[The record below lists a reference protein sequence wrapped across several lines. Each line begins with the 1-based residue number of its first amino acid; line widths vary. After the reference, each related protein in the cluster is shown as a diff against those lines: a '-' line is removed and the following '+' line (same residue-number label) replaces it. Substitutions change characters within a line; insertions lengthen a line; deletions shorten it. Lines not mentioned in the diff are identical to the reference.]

1 MRQNAEAACALIATL
16 ALTAALAAPT
26 VTPSPD
32 IAGVWWSRTYQ
43 PRLLPADGAPL
54 PFTPEGRARY
64 EKIAAGLKSGSIVD
78 EAVHTCLPEGMPRA
92 MTGAY
97 PFQIISS
104 PGQITFAHQANRA
117 YRMVQFADQHEDPK
131 VWDPSYMGDGIAKWD
146 GDTLIIDSTNFK
158 SDRIYLDSSGLPA
171 SDQLHLV
178 ERLRLI
184 NGGKELE
191 DLITIEDPV
200 IFTKTW
206 TARLKFSRR
215 DDMQLKTDWV
225 CGEKHLMPDTRA
237 QARPR
242 SSGEPNLNAGQMALN
257 GYWGTWKRFLAT
269 TAGGKP
275 PQQTNAQDFAV
286 AATKLQPWA
295 KAKRDKEVAT
305 DAAGQFVPSNTTT
318 CYPDWIAG
326 SGIFD
331 AYGIEILIAPK
342 QVTFLS
348 EAGRATRFVY
358 IGQTHPAN
366 LAPSWM
372 GHSIGHWE
380 GDTLVVD
387 TIGFNDRASLPFR
400 VPMSSQMHVVE
411 RLRVE
416 NDVLEDQAV
425 FDDPGAFTAPFTV
438 TTHFDRSKPYQ
449 EYICAENNHEGGV
462 PTSTGATTKS
472 DLPKDNPM

>member
-1 MRQNAEAACALIATL
+1 MMHNNAPSAALIASL
-16 ALTAALAAPT
+16 ALSVTFAAPAET
-26 VTPSPD
+26 TTPD
-32 IAGVWWSRTYQ
+32 LAGVWWARTYQ
-43 PRLLPADGAPL
+43 PRLLPTDGKPL
-54 PFTPEGRARY
+54 PFTQEGRSRY
-64 EKIAAGLKSGSIVD
+64 EKIAGGLKNGSIVD

-92 MTGAY
+92 MTSAY
-97 PFQIISS
+97 PFQIMVT

-117 YRMVQFADQHEDPK
+117 YRIVRFTDRHEDPN
-131 VWDPSYMGDGIAKWD
+131 VWDPAYMGDGIAKWD

-178 ERLRLI
+178 ERLKLI
-184 NGGKELE
+184 DGGKELE

-200 IFTKTW
+200 IFTKPW

-215 DDMQLKTDWV
+215 DDIQLKTDWV
-225 CGEKHLMPDTRA
+225 CGEKHSLPAARA
-237 QARPR
+237 QPGAPFSGASHL
-242 SSGEPNLNAGQMALN
+242 SSDQMALN
-257 GYWGTWKRFLAT
+257 GYWGTWKRFMGT
-269 TAGGKP
+269 KP
-275 PQQTNAQDFAV
+275 PQMTDAKDFAI

-295 KAKRDKEVAT
+295 KEIHDKEVAA
-305 DAAGQFVPSNTTT
+305 DAAGRFVPSNTTT

-326 SGIFD
+326 SFIVD
-331 AYGIEILIAPK
+331 AYSIDILVEPK

-348 EAGRATRFVY
+348 EAGRAARIAY
-358 IGQTHPAN
+358 IGQSHPAT
-366 LAPSWM
+366 LGPSWM
-372 GHSIGHWE
+372 GNSVGHWE

-387 TIGFNDRASLPFR
+387 TIGFNDRARLLFR
-400 VPMSSQMHVVE
+400 VPMTPRMHIVE

-416 NDVLEDQAV
+416 DNVLEDEAV

-462 PTSTGATTKS
+462 PTSTGGTTKS
-472 DLPKDNPM
+472 DLPKDHPM